1 MKVVYYD
8 SVNLCSFATKIEK
21 IRTKNHAR
29 PRKIGVHRSHD
40 PKLNLSVLGCHE

>member
-21 IRTKNHAR
+21 TKTPTHAR
-29 PRKIGVHRSHD
+29 LWKTGVQCSHD
-40 PKLNLSVLGCHE
+40 PKLNLSVQGE